1 VVAYWERD
9 VRLGV
14 PKGTF
19 RPSPI
24 FMSFVAV
31 FVAAGALAWL
41 DKGNPDVNTFLFV
54 VAGWMISLCL
64 HEFGHALVALRA
76 GDRGVIGRGYLQ
88 LDPRKYAHPF
98 LSLILPLIFVLMGG
112 IGLPGGAVMI
122 DHSHVKNKRW
132 DTFISLAG
140 PLTNLIFT
148 VLLLAPFLIGVNT
161 AAHPVFWAAVAVLGF
176 FQITATIINLLPVPG
191 VDGGNAI
198 YPWLSYDNRRGFDAV
213 RPYGML
219 ILLGCLFLP
228 QVGGHVYDLFDS
240 VLGAFG
246 VPYDVFYNGYHA
258 FFFWRN

>member
-1 VVAYWERD
+1 MVTSYRRDIRRD
-9 VRLGV
+9 VPR
-14 PKGTF
+14 GTF
-19 RPSPI
+19 RPSAI
-24 FMSFVAV
+24 FLTFVGLFVATGV
-31 FVAAGALAWL
+31 LAWRGL
-41 DKGNPDVNTFLFV
+41 GSPTFNTFLFV
-54 VAGWMISLCL
+54 VSGWMISLCL
-64 HEFGHALVALRA
+64 HEFGHALVALYA

-98 LSLILPLIFVLMGG
+98 LSLLLPLAFILFGG

-148 VLLLAPFLIGVNT
+148 MALLTPFLVVDTKAHPTFWGAVALLAY
-161 AAHPVFWAAVAVLGF
+161 
-176 FQITATIINLLPVPG
+176 FQVTATIINLLPVPG

-198 YPWLSYDNRRGFDAV
+198 YPWLSLDGRRAFDAV

-228 QVGGHVYDLFDS
+228 QVGGHVYNLFIS
-240 VLGAFG
+240 VMRAFG
-246 VPYDVFYNGYHA
+246 ADGPLYDGYRA
-258 FFFWRN
+258 FFFWKY

>member
-1 VVAYWERD
+1 VTYWERD
-9 VRLGV
+9 VRLSV

-24 FMSFVAV
+24 FLAFVAV
-31 FVAAGALAWL
+31 FVASGALAWL
-41 DKGNPDVNTFLFV
+41 DKGSPDINTFLFV

-64 HEFGHALVALRA
+64 HEFGHALVALHA

-88 LDPRKYAHPF
+88 LDPRKYTHPF
-98 LSLILPLIFVLMGG
+98 LSLILPLIFILIGG

-122 DHSHVKNKRW
+122 DHSYVKSKRW

-140 PLTNLIFT
+140 PLSNLIFT
-148 VLLLAPFLIGVNT
+148 IALLTPFLVGVNT

-176 FQITATIINLLPVPG
+176 FQITATIINLLPIPG
-191 VDGGNAI
+191 VDGGNAV
-198 YPWLSYDNRRGFDAV
+198 YPWLSPDGRRGFDAV

-219 ILLGCLFLP
+219 ILLACLFLP
-228 QVGGHVYDLFDS
+228 QIRVHIYDLFYNTLDI
-240 VLGAFG
+240 FN
-246 VPYDVFYNGYHA
+246 VPQNTVYEGYTA